1 MTVPA
6 TIRIFLDAHTFD
18 GEFQGSRTFI
28 KELYNLLSQKDGI
41 ELYIAAH
48 DVENLKQY
56 FPAAKNIVFVKLK
69 NRSSILRLL
78 FDIPAALKKYQVQ
91 YAHFQYIVPLVKNC
105 RFIVTTHDVLF
116 NEYPK
121 EFSMWYRLSKNLLY
135 KFAAKKADV
144 LTTGSSYSNQSI
156 QKYLGIP
163 EKKVNLLRLGISP
176 IFFKPYNKQEAKNY
190 IRSKYGFDKY
200 LLFVSRREPRK
211 NHKLLLQAFLSLKL
225 YEQDYRLVF
234 IGHESIKT
242 PSFDAQY
249 DALSPTIKAFIVFI
263 DKAADDELM
272 AFYKAASVFIYPS
285 KAEGFGLPPLEAAAL
300 KIPVLCSN
308 ASSLNDFSF
317 FGKNH
322 IDPNNYDEFK
332 KILLDT
338 ILQQPDEAFLNTV
351 AETIQKKYCWHNT
364 AEQFYQLIKTNAA
377 SL

>member
-1 MTVPA
+1 MAVPA

-28 KELYNLLSQKDGI
+28 KELYNLLSKKEDI

-48 DVENLKQY
+48 DIENLKQY
-56 FPAAKNIVFVKLK
+56 FPATNNIVFVKLRH
-69 NRSSILRLL
+69 RSSILRLL
-78 FDIPAALKKYQVQ
+78 VDIPAALKKYQVQ

-121 EFSMWYRLSKNLLY
+121 EFSLWYRLSKNWLY

-144 LTTGSSYSNQSI
+144 LTTDSAYSNQSI

-163 EKKVNLLRLGISP
+163 AKKINVLRLGINP
-176 IFFKPYNKQEAKNY
+176 VFFKPYNKQEAKNY
-190 IRSKYGFDKY
+190 IQLKYGFNKY

-211 NHKLLLQAFLSLKL
+211 NHTLLLRAYLRLKL

-242 PSFDAQY
+242 ASFDAMY
-249 DALSPTIKAFIVFI
+249 EALSPTIKSFIVFI
-263 DKAADDELM
+263 NKSADEELL
-272 AFYKAASVFIYPS
+272 AFYKGASVFIYPS
-285 KAEGFGLPPLEAAAL
+285 KAEGFGLPPLEAGAL

-308 ASSLNDFSF
+308 TSSLSDFSF

-322 IDPNNYDEFK
+322 IDPYDYDAFK
-332 KILLDT
+332 NKLRDT
-338 ILQQPDEAFLNTV
+338 ITQQPDEAFLNTI
-351 AETIQKKYCWHNT
+351 ATTIQKNFCWHNT
-364 AEQFYQLIKTNAA
+364 TEQFYHLIKANAA